1 AADVATGIRQM
12 RDALARAGHDPGA
25 LAVAGSLRAVV
36 EDGRLDVARTVAAVP
51 ALVEAGVTD
60 VRLALRLPGD
70 RAAAEDLVAE
80 VVGAFRAVVGRTD
93 EPARGD

>member
-1 AADVATGIRQM
+1 MSPRVELSVPLRS
-12 RDALARAGHDPGA
+12 PGRR
-25 LAVAGSLRAVV
+25 VAGSLPALV

-70 RAAAEDLVAE
+70 LW
-80 VVGAFRAVVGRTD
+80 
-93 EPARGD
+93 ARQRGS